1 MKVPIKK
8 VTGALLGLC
17 LLLFNSSTG
26 VAQTAGQWQDARQ
39 KFIEKKG
46 VQNPALRLKVT
57 KQLVDAIYPAVES
70 DAATLLVDHIKNE
83 IDHAKGNI
91 DKEVQIRF
99 SVIEASL
106 EGLKKITQP
115 KAVEYLVKVASPP
128 EADLPT
134 AQGSKKKTA
143 TEDAKSNW
151 RLRFYVVQTFA
162 VINTLEVIQC
172 LVRLIDDPNIA
183 VKIAAFHALTSLKT
197 PDAIQRACKLL
208 DENITWEAKI
218 SAADYLETVSSQ
230 DLVEPLINLIQNESL
245 DGCVRIKVVDLLKK
259 LTGEDLGI
267 SGRLWLEWWKKK
279 QEKDNPPKYA
289 PGETIS
295 IIPVLYYGI
304 TVTSARTIFIMDIS
318 DSMGLTGTFAD
329 DQYSKHDQS
338 EDPCDRAIKEAES
351 KKQPVNTAL
360 IEKLR
365 ELKKK
370 LDARTVVSRFEAA
383 RKELAN
389 AVYYLDPSVEFTIV
403 TFDRQQYPWKETL
416 VMASIENKIA
426 ALEYIDQKLGL
437 GMGTY
442 FYEIL
447 EFVYKFVGRELEATA
462 EPPPKSGY
470 GAPSTDTIKSK
481 KWVVQLKRDCN
492 YINEFG
498 GVDNVFMVTDGSGA
512 RMGKIIGKNEM
523 VEEIRKLTQIRG
535 IRFNIIAVGEPPINP
550 ESLHPTLD
558 VDVKFLANLAEGTGG
573 VFKDKTA
580 KKKQK

>member
-1 MKVPIKK
+1 MRVTIKK
-8 VTGALLGLC
+8 ATGALLGLC

-26 VAQTAGQWQDARQ
+26 VALTSAQWQDARQ

-57 KQLVDAIYPAVES
+57 RQLVDAMYPAVES

-83 IDHAKGNI
+83 IDHAKGEI
-91 DKEVQIRF
+91 DREVQIRF
-99 SVIEASL
+99 PVIEVSL

-115 KAVEYLVKVASPP
+115 KAVEYLIKVASPP
-128 EADLPT
+128 EAVSD
-134 AQGSKKKTA
+134 KKKTA
-143 TEDAKSNW
+143 AEDAKSNW
-151 RLRFYVVQTFA
+151 RIRFYVIQSFA
-162 VINTLEVIQC
+162 VINTPEVIQC

-183 VKIAAFHALTSLKT
+183 VKIAVFHALTSLKT

-218 SAADYLETVSSQ
+218 SAANYLETVSSQ
-230 DLVEPLINLIQNESL
+230 DLVEPLVNLIQSESL

-267 SGRLWLEWWKKK
+267 SGRPWLDWWKKTH
-279 QEKDNPPKYA
+279 EKDKPPTYA

-295 IIPVLYYGI
+295 IIPIIPVLYYGI
-304 TVTSARTIFIMDIS
+304 TVTSARTIFVMDIS
-318 DSMGLTGTFAD
+318 DSMGLSGTFAD

-351 KKQPVNTAL
+351 KGQPVNTAL

-370 LDARTVVSRFEAA
+370 LDARTVVSRFDAA

-416 VMASIENKIA
+416 VTASIENKIT
-426 ALEYIDQKLGL
+426 ALEYMDQKLGL

-442 FYEIL
+442 FYETL
-447 EFVYKFVGRELEATA
+447 EFVYKFIGREREATT
-462 EPPPKSGY
+462 EPPTKSGY

-512 RMGKIIGKNEM
+512 RMGKIIDKNEM
-523 VEEIRKLTQIRG
+523 VEEIKKLTQIRG

-558 VDVKFLANLAEGTGG
+558 VDVKFLARLAENTGG

-580 KKKQK
+580 KRKQK